1 MSSHHPVPTF
11 PAQRYPLVVFD
22 WDGTLFDSAG
32 SIVRSLQAAV
42 AEMGGAPPSADDARY
57 VIGLDLQRAL
67 QTVAPDVPA
76 HRMPLLTQAFREQY
90 RKRQHDI
97 TLFDG
102 VHELLDALKDRGHL
116 LAVATGKSRRGLD
129 EALDTAG
136 LRHLFDATRTADQTA
151 GKPDPLML
159 HELMDELGVAPP
171 QTLMVGDTSH
181 DLLMAHNA
189 ACAAV
194 AVTYGAHDAPGLS
207 ALRPLHVAPSIASL
221 QQWLLQNG

>member
-1 MSSHHPVPTF
+1 MSPHHPAPTF

-42 AEMGGAPPSADDARY
+42 AEIGGTPPSADDARY

-76 HRMPLLTQAFREQY
+76 HRMPLLAQAFREHY

-102 VHELLDALKDRGHL
+102 VHEMLGALKDRVHTL
-116 LAVATGKSRRGLD
+116 ERIATDEGRRLSREID
-129 EALDTAG
+129 D
-136 LRHLFDATRTADQTA
+136 LRH
-151 GKPDPLML
+151 
-159 HELMDELGVAPP
+159 
-171 QTLMVGDTSH
+171 
-181 DLLMAHNA
+181 
-189 ACAAV
+189 
-194 AVTYGAHDAPGLS
+194 
-207 ALRPLHVAPSIASL
+207 
-221 QQWLLQNG
+221 